1 MIQVDVWSD
10 VLCPFCYI
18 GKRHFEKALEQFSDR
33 DQVKINWHS
42 FQLDPFAQ
50 KNTGQNIYEMLA
62 KKYGRDVEWAKSA
75 NERVIMMA
83 KESGLNFEM
92 EKMTPTNSFD
102 AHRLIHLAKTQNL
115 QDQIHERLFSAVFIE
130 GKDISDHAT
139 LIQIGKAIGLDEKIV
154 DQMLKSTDFKE
165 EVNRDRDQ
173 AVAGGIN
180 AVPAFVFN
188 QKYLVSGAQP
198 VETFA
203 QVFNELVKNNTSKD
217 YPIS

>member
-1 MIQVDVWSD
+1 MIQLDIWSD

-50 KNTGQNIYEMLA
+50 KKSGQNIYEMLA
-62 KKYGRDVEWAKSA
+62 KKYGRDIEWAKTA
-75 NERVIMMA
+75 NERVILMA
-83 KESGLNFEM
+83 KESGLNFQM
-92 EKMTPTNSFD
+92 EKMIPTNSFD

-115 QDQIHERLFSAVFIE
+115 QDQVHEKLFSAVFE
-130 GKDISDHAT
+130 KGQDISDHVT
-139 LIQIGKAIGLDEKIV
+139 LMQIGKEIGLDEKIV
-154 DQMLKSTDFKE
+154 GEMLKSTDFKE

-173 AVAGGIN
+173 AVAGGIS

-198 VETFA
+198 VETFV
-203 QVFNELVKNNTSKD
+203 QTLNELKQSN
-217 YPIS
+217 